1 MGQSSSKMGER
12 ASGAQL
18 WEPEHE
24 VCSVGGPSFDGDAQA
39 STRWNGIDRRLG
51 GREVWRDVVNE
62 SPARGW
68 LRARA
73 RPVRCLGT
81 ACSMNC
87 RPMPRN
93 RVRFHSQGAACLCDG
108 R

>member
-62 SPARGW
+62 S
-68 LRARA
+68 
-73 RPVRCLGT
+73 RPGAGSAPELAQFAASVR
-81 ACSMNC
+81 
-87 RPMPRN
+87 
-93 RVRFHSQGAACLCDG
+93 RVP
-108 R
+108 